1 MSHKEE
7 EGQAK
12 LCVLLASLPVEIP
25 SVLPLHFDPNPHA
38 PESLSANADIA
49 LERRSWL
56 SILPTFQSSGCWKDD
71 PVSHLLMNKMQPG
84 APS

>member
-12 LCVLLASLPVEIP
+12 LCVMLASLPVEIP
-25 SVLPLHFDPNPHA
+25 SVLLLHFDPNPHA

-49 LERRSWL
+49 LERR
-56 SILPTFQSSGCWKDD
+56 
-71 PVSHLLMNKMQPG
+71 
-84 APS
+84 